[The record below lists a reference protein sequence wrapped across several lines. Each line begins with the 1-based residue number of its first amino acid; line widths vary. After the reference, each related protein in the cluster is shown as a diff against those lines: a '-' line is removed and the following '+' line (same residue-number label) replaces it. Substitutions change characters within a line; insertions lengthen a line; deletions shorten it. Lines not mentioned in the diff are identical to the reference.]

1 MEWMP
6 IRRGPGIMGVVNT
19 TSITQVIEWGKLA
32 TVVLF
37 DSRVSFR
44 SKDPTIRDST
54 YSFVASLE
62 QCLKHDLTLLLLTFR
77 HRKVWIYL

>member
-6 IRRGPGIMGVVNT
+6 VRRGPGIMGVVNT

-54 YSFVASLE
+54 YSSVASLK
-62 QCLKHDLTLLLLTFR
+62 QCLKHVLTLLLLTFR
-77 HRKVWIYL
+77 HWKVWIYL